1 MLCAFRK
8 ILPLADDH
16 ARPRRRRQCIPS
28 LPESTSC
35 LEDRM
40 LLSAAGGMA
49 HTAEMA
55 RNPADTKA
63 GREVASLFESIL
75 QTNPT
80 GAQLTQWVHKM
91 RSGTTVTT
99 LRKDSDR

>member
-1 MLCAFRK
+1 MLRAFRK

-16 ARPRRRRQCIPS
+16 ARSRRRRQCIPS
-28 LPESTSC
+28 LPERASC
-35 LEDRM
+35 LEDRV

-55 RNPADTKA
+55 PNPADTKV
-63 GREVASLFESIL
+63 GKEVASLFESIL
-75 QTNPT
+75 QTSPT
-80 GAQLTQWVHKM
+80 GAELTQLVHKM

-99 LRKDSDR
+99 LRKD